1 VIAGAAD
8 DLVIAEKEHYLR
20 GRQLEEMNELL
31 RAGAREGGY
40 RGEIPSRT
48 SELDALEFLLGRSRR
63 GDVCVVMA
71 HVERQEL
78 FERLASKGFE
88 PVGIDQLRKHLG
100 S

>member
-1 VIAGAAD
+1 
-8 DLVIAEKEHYLR
+8 
-20 GRQLEEMNELL
+20 MNELL

-40 RGEIPSRT
+40 RAEIPSRT
-48 SELDALEFLLGRSRR
+48 SELEALEYLLGRSHR

-78 FERLASKGFE
+78 FDRLASDGFQ

-100 S
+100 R